1 MNKKS
6 TILVLLGCLSLLLG
20 GVAILYFARGNAIA
34 CSISNATVDWGD
46 VQRYQKLTTTLTVT
60 NHTRETVSLD
70 TMMLSCTCLTSTF
83 SPTELAPQA
92 SVSFDVSLNPLVLGI
107 GEQSFKIE
115 TTPKQKQEISTR
127 FLYNVVEGVCIKP
140 ESTWLGVTHHADS
153 FPKTIEVSISG
164 LPQST
169 LVQEVIGVK
178 DGNPKVPAA
187 LSYEASLTRSSYATE
202 REIPSTGPTLK
213 ITISNPKN
221 QIGNFSDNLVLV
233 LKSSAGQLDLPFST
247 HGWLTE

>member
-1 MNKKS
+1 VKKKAAV
-6 TILVLLGCLSLLLG
+6 LVLVGCLSLLLG
-20 GVAILYFARGNAIA
+20 GVAILQFARDKEVA
-34 CSISNATVDWGD
+34 CSISSARVDWGD

-92 SVSFDVSLNPLVLGI
+92 SVSFDVSLKPLVLGI
-107 GEQSFKIE
+107 GKQSFKIE
-115 TTPKQKQEISTR
+115 TSPKQKHEISTR

-140 ESTWLGVTHHADS
+140 ESTWLGVTHHVDS
-153 FPKTIEVSISG
+153 FPKTVEVSISG

-169 LVQEVIGVK
+169 VVHEVIGVK
-178 DGNPKVPAA
+178 DGNPNVRAA
-187 LSYEASLTRSSYATE
+187 LSYEASLNPSAHASE
-202 REIPSTGPTLK
+202 REISSPGPIVK
-213 ITISNPKN
+213 ITISNPKS

>member
-1 MNKKS
+1 M
-6 TILVLLGCLSLLLG
+6 V
-20 GVAILYFARGNAIA
+20 
-34 CSISNATVDWGD
+34 
-46 VQRYQKLTTTLTVT
+46 
-60 NHTRETVSLD
+60 
-70 TMMLSCTCLTSTF
+70 LSCTCLTSTF

-92 SVSFDVSLNPLVLGI
+92 SVSFDVSLKPLVLGI
-107 GEQSFKIE
+107 GEQALKIE
-115 TTPKQKQEISTR
+115 TSPKQKQEISTR

-153 FPKTIEVSISG
+153 FPKTIEVRISG

-169 LVQEVIGVK
+169 VLQEVIGVK
-178 DGNPKVPAA
+178 DGNPNVRAA
-187 LSYEASLTRSSYATE
+187 LSYEASLTPPSYASE
-202 REIPSTGPTLK
+202 REISSTGPTVK
-213 ITISNPKN
+213 ITISNPKS